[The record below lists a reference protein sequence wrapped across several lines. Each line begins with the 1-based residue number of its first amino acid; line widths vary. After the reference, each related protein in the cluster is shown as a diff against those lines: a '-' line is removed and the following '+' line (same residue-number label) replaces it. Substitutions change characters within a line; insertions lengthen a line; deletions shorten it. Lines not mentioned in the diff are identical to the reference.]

1 MANSEYASGIN
12 LDAMM
17 VPVKANTVFAA
28 HEASLYLSGQIVP
41 MVQVPA
47 GSASAQVPV
56 MGSVSATVVTA
67 AGGETDPGADFD
79 TVLPSDTKK
88 TISLDLHAARAVVR
102 DLGGVNTD
110 EISRILG
117 NAIAK
122 SADIEITKQFGE
134 LSPQEI
140 AGTPGTNNLDLDE
153 IFTAIATIR
162 GNGETGQL
170 FGIVSTD
177 AYAALMTAI
186 GNQAYAGGD
195 FQTEA
200 LRNGFVGTIAGVKTF
215 VSSYLNNTV
224 MSGIVTNPKMAIFS
238 QDAVRGAI
246 QGGVNLEVERRAAAV
261 GFDVVAS
268 AAFGCDTIDA
278 TRGVIIKDAS

>member
-67 AGGETDPGADFD
+67 AGGETDPGADFE

-122 SADIEITKQFGE
+122 SADETVTKQLGE
-134 LSPQEI
+134 LTAQEI
-140 AGTPGTNNLDLDE
+140 ASGNLDLDE
-153 IFTAIATIR
+153 IFAAIATIR
-162 GNGETGQL
+162 GAGETGQL

-177 AYAALMTAI
+177 AYANLMTAI

>member
-67 AGGETDPGADFD
+67 AGGETDPGADFE

-122 SADIEITKQFGE
+122 SADETVTKQLGELTAQEITSG
-134 LSPQEI
+134 
-140 AGTPGTNNLDLDE
+140 NLDLDE
-153 IFTAIATIR
+153 IFAAIATIR
-162 GNGETGQL
+162 GAGETGQL

-177 AYAALMTAI
+177 AYANLMTAI

-200 LRNGFVGTIAGVKTF
+200 LRNGFVGRIAGVNTF

-238 QDAVRGAI
+238 QDAIRGAI

-268 AAFGCDTIDA
+268 AAFGCDAIDA
-278 TRGVIIKDAS
+278 SRGVIIKDSA